1 MSLLSGTRGPS
12 VSVKQFKWFYPGLK
26 VKRWITLVIIGVL
39 CFSFGTTF
47 VVGKNVP
54 LSIYAAVKDATGKPG
69 AFGIITAVFGIA
81 CIIYG
86 VRRLTVRFINL
97 FMPDGDMQ
105 KVVDMMYEE
114 AYLRRGVSIVGIG
127 GGTGLHSLLRG
138 LKKYTSNITAIVTV
152 SDDGGSSGRIR
163 DELNVLPPGDIR
175 QCIAALASSESA
187 MLDLFSSRFKG
198 EGGLK
203 DHSVGNLLLAAM
215 AELKGGDFYQAIQEL
230 SKVLAIRGKV
240 LPSTLSNVTL
250 CAEMADG
257 KIVRGES
264 SITGAGATIRRVF
277 MDPAD
282 ARALPDA
289 VQSIMDADIIVI
301 GPGSLFTSI
310 VPNLL
315 VKDIASALR
324 KTKAKKVYICNI
336 MSQPGE
342 TDDYSASDHA
352 AKIINILGK
361 KAIDY
366 IIVNKRFPSKQL
378 QKYERKGQHPV
389 RFNIDNLKKLGVQ
402 HVVVE
407 DIIRE
412 DELVRHDPEKL
423 AAVIMD
429 IAEMNARQSMGI

>member
-1 MSLLSGTRGPS
+1 
-12 VSVKQFKWFYPGLK
+12 
-26 VKRWITLVIIGVL
+26 
-39 CFSFGTTF
+39 
-47 VVGKNVP
+47 
-54 LSIYAAVKDATGKPG
+54 
-69 AFGIITAVFGIA
+69 
-81 CIIYG
+81 
-86 VRRLTVRFINL
+86 
-97 FMPDGDMQ
+97 
-105 KVVDMMYEE
+105 
-114 AYLRRGVSIVGIG
+114 
-127 GGTGLHSLLRG
+127 
-138 LKKYTSNITAIVTV
+138 
-152 SDDGGSSGRIR
+152 
-163 DELNVLPPGDIR
+163 
-175 QCIAALASSESA
+175 
-187 MLDLFSSRFKG
+187 
-198 EGGLK
+198 
-203 DHSVGNLLLAAM
+203 
-215 AELKGGDFYQAIQEL
+215 
-230 SKVLAIRGKV
+230 V

-257 KIVRGES
+257 KIIRGES
-264 SITGAGATIRRVF
+264 SITNAGGTIRRVF

-282 ARALPDA
+282 AGA
-289 VQSIMDADIIVI
+289 VPEAIQSIMDADIIVI

-315 VKDIASALR
+315 VKDIATALR

-389 RFNIDNLKKLGVQ
+389 RFNIENLKKLGVQ

-423 AAVIMD
+423 ASVIMD
-429 IAEMNARQSMGI
+429 IAEKTAQQSMGI